1 MVAERLTPK
10 QLYRRRIA
18 QRNMLLL
25 ARAWEVGGEEA
36 FDHMWEKL
44 FAHKRA
50 EVTPMADFWP
60 GGEPDSTPQ

>member
-1 MVAERLTPK
+1 MAGEGPTPK
-10 QLYRRRIA
+10 ELYRRRIA
-18 QRNMLLL
+18 QRNMLL

-50 EVTPMADFWP
+50 EVTPMTEFWP
-60 GGEPDSTPQ
+60 GGGPDSDHQ